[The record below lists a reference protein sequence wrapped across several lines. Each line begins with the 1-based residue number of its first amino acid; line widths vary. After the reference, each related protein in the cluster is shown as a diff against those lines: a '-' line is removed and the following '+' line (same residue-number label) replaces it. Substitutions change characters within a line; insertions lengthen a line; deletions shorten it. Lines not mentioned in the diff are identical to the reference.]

1 MKTLIRKSIVFMLV
15 SFFVINLSAQDRPKR
30 ERISLEDRVSR
41 QTEMMTKQLELT
53 ADQQTKIKEINLK
66 YAQQMETGR
75 KQIQEKE
82 AKDRQDM
89 RAKMESQM
97 VAKDADFKQ
106 VLTPEQYKK
115 WQDKQTEM
123 KGKMKNK
130 MKHRDGVK
138 NKGKNRTGKVK

>member
-15 SFFVINLSAQDRPKR
+15 SFFAINLSAQERPKR
-30 ERISLEDRVSR
+30 ERISLEDRVSK

-75 KQIQEKE
+75 KKVQEKKANE
-82 AKDRQDM
+82 RQEM
-89 RAKMESQM
+89 RAQMESQM
-97 VAKDADFKQ
+97 TAKDADFKQ

-115 WQDKQTEM
+115 WQDKQTEV
-123 KGKMKNK
+123 KDKMKNK
-130 MKHRDGVK
+130 TKHRDGVK
-138 NKGKNRTGKVK
+138 NRGKNRAGKG